1 MVCHRKPVCR
11 IALLVA
17 LLSAGCGGSNGG
29 VDEDGGAPVDAWD
42 AAGDGVAEV
51 VPVDVPAVDTIP
63 GDAGDLLDGESGD
76 VGEVQGHWVQ
86 LYSPL
91 SGDHVL
97 KSVWGFADGSA
108 WAVGEA
114 GSVVKQAPGESFSI
128 AWEDPNFDI
137 LNGVWGAAPG
147 NLWGVGM
154 YGIIVHS
161 ADGEWSVPNFCEDD
175 GDCVATDP
183 CFVGVCVDSTC
194 QFTGSGLEGCC
205 GGATLETGFDLPG
218 DESLFTVT
226 DLYPGTGVTWQAA
239 SLADPVTGEPR
250 ATSGAGALYFGDP
263 DVPCPGDP
271 MKMCP
276 TFDAGTPVGA
286 QATSPLV
293 SVPANATE
301 PVLGFQI
308 LLDVESNPDSD
319 VFEVRVIEGPQE
331 TVVWHKGAIGGS
343 TNKQFVPVKV
353 DLSDWIG
360 ADIQIRFHFDSV
372 DASANASEGI
382 YLDDLSLTSECL
394 YPAENEE
401 FGTLWSVWGAG
412 EDDIFAVGSAGSV
425 AHFDGSRWSRQAGG
439 KTYDLRGIG
448 GVSEDDVVMVGNG
461 GLLLHAKGNSGWQE
475 EESPLAGSFK
485 RVWGAAPNTYV
496 AVGAF
501 GALIRYDGFEWVSD
515 SGLTAAN
522 LNGVYGF
529 SPNNIVVCGSDG
541 VLFRYNGSGWTTQE
555 SGTSEDLY
563 GVWGSSP
570 DDIYLV
576 GSGGKVFH
584 HTMGAEWDEEETPT
598 GYTLTGVWGSSSEI
612 VYAVGEYGTVLR
624 RTGGVWEKMNSGT
637 DANLTDVWGVSA
649 DDVWA
654 SGLLG
659 TVIHFDGD
667 SWDTIDTGLPIEYY
681 DVWGTGTDDVYLVGQ
696 YGLLMH
702 WDGAAWKVALSST
715 TANLRDVH
723 GLGAD
728 DVYAVGQAATIM
740 HYDGKGW
747 GIQPVQPYQMPD
759 GSQFIVE
766 DQLNGVFA
774 VSDED
779 AWAVGNN
786 GTIVRFNGET
796 WNLNPTGLDPYT
808 LRGVFGWDADHVWAV
823 GAEGTIL
830 YFDGQQWLE
839 QESGVVATLYDVW
852 GDAMGNTYAVGDAGT
867 ILAFVPVE

>member
-1 MVCHRKPVCR
+1 MDWNRTWAV
-11 IALLVA
+11 LVA
-17 LLSAGCGGSNGG
+17 VAALALAACGGK
-29 VDEDGGAPVDAWD
+29 DGGGEDTGAPADVSDALD
-42 AAGDGVAEV
+42 DGSAEIVPTDIPTGETLPEDVA
-51 VPVDVPAVDTIP
+51 DT
-63 GDAGDLLDGESGD
+63 ADGEIGD

-97 KSVWGFADGSA
+97 KSVWGFPNGAA

-114 GSVVKQAPGESFSI
+114 GSVVMRPPGEPFVI
-128 AWEDPNFDI
+128 DWEDPNFDI
-137 LNGVWGAAPG
+137 LNGVWGSSPTD
-147 NLWGVGM
+147 LWGVGM

-161 ADGEWSVPNFCEDD
+161 SGDDWSVPNFCEDD
-175 GDCVATDP
+175 GDCVAADP
-183 CFVGVCVDSTC
+183 CFVGICVGSSC
-194 QFTGSGLEGCC
+194 QFTGSGVQGCC
-205 GGATLETGFDLPG
+205 GGATLQTGFDLPG
-218 DESLFTVT
+218 DAALFSVM
-226 DLYPGTGVTWQAA
+226 DLHPGTGVTWQVA
-239 SLADPVTGEPR
+239 SLADPVTGALR
-250 ATSGAGALYFGDP
+250 ATSAPASLYFGDP
-263 DVPCPGDP
+263 DVPCPGDL
-271 MKMCP
+271 MKNCP
-276 TFDAGTPVGA
+276 TFDAGAAVGA
-286 QATSPLV
+286 EATSQVLTIPG
-293 SVPANATE
+293 NAAE
-301 PVLGFQI
+301 PFLSFQI
-308 LLDVESNPDSD
+308 LLDVESNPATD
-319 VFEVRVIEGPQE
+319 VFEVLVIEGPAE

-360 ADIQIRFHFDSV
+360 ADVRIRFRFDSV

-382 YLDDLSLTSECL
+382 YIDDVSLSSDCL

-412 EDDIFAVGSAGSV
+412 ADDVFAVGSAGAV
-425 AHFDGSRWSRQAGG
+425 AHFDGIRWSRQAGG
-439 KTYDLRGIG
+439 KVYDLRGIG
-448 GVSEDDVVMVGNG
+448 GISADDVAMVGNA
-461 GLLLHAKGNSGWQE
+461 GLVLHAVNNSGWQE
-475 EESPLAGSFK
+475 EESPLAGSFR
-485 RVWGAAPNTYV
+485 RVWGAAPSTYV

-515 SGLTAAN
+515 AGMTAAN
-522 LNGVYGF
+522 LNGVFGF
-529 SPNNIVVCGSDG
+529 SSTNILVCGSDG
-541 VLFRYNGSGWTTQE
+541 ALFRYNGSGWSEQD
-555 SGTSEDLY
+555 SGTTEDLF

-584 HTMGAEWDEEETPT
+584 HTMGSEWSEEATPT
-598 GYTLTGVWGSSSEI
+598 GYPLTGVWGSSSEI
-612 VYAVGEYGTVLR
+612 VYAVGDYGTIMR
-624 RTGGVWEKMNSGT
+624 RVGGVWEKMVSGT

-649 DDVWA
+649 SDVWA

-659 TVIHFDGD
+659 TVLHYDGETW
-667 SWDTIDTGLPIEYY
+667 STVDTGLPIEYY
-681 DVWGTGTDDVYLVGQ
+681 DVWGTASDDVYLVGQ

-702 WDGAAWKVALSST
+702 WNGETWKVALSST

-723 GLGAD
+723 GLAGD

-759 GSQFIVE
+759 GSQFIVV

-774 VSDED
+774 ASTED

-786 GTIVRFNGET
+786 GTIVRYNGET
-796 WNLNPTGLDPYT
+796 WSLNPTGLDPYT
-808 LRGVFGWDADHVWAV
+808 LRGVHGWDEEHVWAV
-823 GAEGTIL
+823 GGEGTIL
-830 YFDGQQWLE
+830 FFDGQQWFE

-852 GDAMGNTYAVGDAGT
+852 GDSMGNTYAVGDAGT